1 MAKPIGDRVR
11 WTVAVGDETHHIT
24 TEGSMT
30 WVLQTLLV
38 AGSHG
43 LHPIDTEGGRWA
55 SKVARLRGMGIRI
68 KDRQAGRN
76 GRPGYVLACTIRRSE
91 VIEK

>member
-1 MAKPIGDRVR
+1 MANLIGDRVR
-11 WTVAVGDETHHIT
+11 WTVTDGDETHHIT

-55 SKVARLRGMGIRI
+55 SKVARLRGMGVRI
-68 KDRQAGRN
+68 KDRHAGGN
-76 GRPGYVLACTIRRSE
+76 GRLGYALACTVTRSE